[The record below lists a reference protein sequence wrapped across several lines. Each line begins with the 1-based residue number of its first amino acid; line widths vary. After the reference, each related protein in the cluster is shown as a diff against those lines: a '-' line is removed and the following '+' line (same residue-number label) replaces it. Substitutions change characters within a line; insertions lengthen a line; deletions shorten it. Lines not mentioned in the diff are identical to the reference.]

1 MSSGGLLLLLGL
13 LTFWAELTP
22 VSGQDRPKFC
32 HLPAEPGPCRA
43 KITRFYYN
51 SDSKQC
57 EKFIYGG
64 CQGNANRFR
73 TYDECHRTCVEKPG
87 VCPLGPQQQQQQQKL
102 PCLEKCQ
109 HDWNCPGEQKCCR
122 YGCLTECRDIVYM
135 IHGSPTKR
143 PSRIGTTVRT

>member
-1 MSSGGLLLLLGL
+1 RLPSRSCGLKTSSVALNCLQSEHARRAPGWGS
-13 LTFWAELTP
+13 ELKMFVLSNQMTSTLFP
-22 VSGQDRPKFC
+22 FVTEFC

-73 TYDECHRTCVEKPG
+73 TYDECHRTCVGK
-87 VCPLGPQQQQQQQKL
+87 
-102 PCLEKCQ
+102 
-109 HDWNCPGEQKCCR
+109 
-122 YGCLTECRDIVYM
+122 
-135 IHGSPTKR
+135 
-143 PSRIGTTVRT
+143 